1 MSCEIDNDWGKHPEC
16 FSAKDRKARKEH
28 TCCECGETIPKDA
41 LYRYESGIWEGE
53 PQDYKTCLDCIS
65 VRDTFFCGFVFGSV
79 WEDMRVMVYDY
90 GEVSSEKINSLT
102 PKAREKVIALV
113 DEILNYEEEK

>member
-1 MSCEIDNDWGKHPEC
+1 MSCEIDHEWGKNPEC
-16 FSAKDRKARKEH
+16 FSAKNRKARKEH

-65 VRDTFFCGFVFGSV
+65 VRDTFFCGFVFRSV
-79 WEDMRVMVYDY
+79 WEDMRDMVYDY
-90 GEVSSEKINSLT
+90 EGVSSEKINSLT

-113 DEILNYEEEK
+113 DEILNYEEEN

>member
-1 MSCEIDNDWGKHPEC
+1 MSCEIDNDWGEYPGC
-16 FSAKDRKARKEH
+16 FSAKNRKARKEH
-28 TCCECGETIPKDA
+28 TCCECGETIPKGA

-65 VRDTFFCGFVFGSV
+65 VRDAFFCGSVFGSV
-79 WEDMRVMVYDY
+79 WEDMRDMVYDY
-90 GEVSSEKINSLT
+90 KEVSSEKINSLT

-113 DEILNYEEEK
+113 DEILNYEEGN